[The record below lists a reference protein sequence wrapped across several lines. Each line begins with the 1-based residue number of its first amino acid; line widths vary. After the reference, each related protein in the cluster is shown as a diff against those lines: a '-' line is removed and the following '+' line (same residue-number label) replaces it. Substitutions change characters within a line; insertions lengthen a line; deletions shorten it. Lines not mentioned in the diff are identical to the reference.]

1 MTAYLDLG
9 DLNPYAV
16 ELRYGLEDDQDS
28 HLDRHPLR
36 NACTRGASIRVQVR
50 GQHAPSRG
58 VCACLGVLTEHEE
71 PHVGLKK
78 SASGSGDRPESH
90 RGIGLFQH
98 RQHPAPAPSPHRE
111 ESVSAELFMHNL
123 MRNNIVFKQVI
134 VSP

>member
-58 VCACLGVLTEHEE
+58 TVHAWVCSLSTRSRTLDSKKAQAAQETAQNLTAGLACFSTGNIQPRL
-71 PHVGLKK
+71 
-78 SASGSGDRPESH
+78 
-90 RGIGLFQH
+90 Q
-98 RQHPAPAPSPHRE
+98 APIEKNR
-111 ESVSAELFMHNL
+111 
-123 MRNNIVFKQVI
+123 
-134 VSP
+134 